1 MDDDDVNY
9 LLPDYGRV
17 DLLAVDRVHGEER
30 VHLIRGHRVGQPQ
43 VLGPGE
49 LGEGEDS
56 LG

>member
-1 MDDDDVNY
+1 MVDDDVNY

-30 VHLIRGHRVGQPQ
+30 VHLIRGHSVGQPQ